1 MAEKKRTRRSF
12 GGIRK
17 LPSGRFQ
24 AWYVHPVTK
33 KRTPAPDTF
42 QTKTDA
48 DAWLAVI
55 RADLATGR
63 VYPERVKRPTIT
75 LDAWSEQWLQRI
87 DVAPRTRYSYERAM
101 HRDVLPTLGRR
112 DLDAITEDDVQEWYY
127 TLPANKP
134 AKRAMAYRVLRT
146 AMSAAVDAGKI
157 DRNPC
162 RIKGAATARVRK
174 EAQPLTID
182 DLHGLADAMPGTL
195 GLAVYVSAF
204 AALRAGEVLGLQR
217 QDIDLANRVI
227 RVRRSA
233 GGGTPGVGRVGR
245 TKSAASRRDVAI
257 PTFLSDA
264 LTVHLAGSVK
274 GERDAWLF
282 PSTVKPGE
290 PVSYS
295 QYLAAVARAAKS
307 IGRPEVRPHDFRHA
321 GAVMAA
327 RSGATVRELMARL
340 GHTDPKIAMTYQSAT
355 AERDRAIADRLGEA
369 LD

>member
-1 MAEKKRTRRSF
+1 MAEKKKRTRRSF

-24 AWYVHPVTK
+24 AWYVHPETK

-48 DAWLAVI
+48 DAWLAVV
-55 RADLATGR
+55 RADLTTGR
-63 VYPERVKRPTIT
+63 VYPERVKRPTLLLSDFT
-75 LDAWSEQWLQRI
+75 KQWLERI

-101 HRDVLPTLGRR
+101 ERDVLPTLGHRP
-112 DLDAITEDDVQEWYY
+112 LDAITEEAVQDWYY
-127 TLPANKP
+127 ALPADKP

-162 RIKGAATARVRK
+162 RIRGASTARVKK
-174 EAQPLTID
+174 EAQPLAVD
-182 DLHGLADAMPGTL
+182 DLHALAAAMPDTL
-195 GLAVYVSAF
+195 GLAVYLSAF
-204 AALRAGEVLGLQR
+204 AALRPGELLGLQR
-217 QDIDLANRVI
+217 QDVDLTERVLRI
-227 RVRRSA
+227 RRSA

-264 LTVHLAGSVK
+264 LTVHLAGSVR

-355 AERDRAIADRLGEA
+355 AERDRAIADRLGEG
-369 LD
+369 L